1 MAENDGLSQAERAEL
16 EQLRVEKAAREQA
29 AAEAA
34 ERAELEAL
42 RAEKARA
49 EAQAKK
55 DARAKQQAAQEAADL
70 ERARQLMEPDD
81 DELKMPLGQKIV
93 ILAVF
98 GIAVVFV
105 LLNVLR

>member
-1 MAENDGLSQAERAEL
+1 MAGNDGLTQAEREEL
-16 EQLRVEKAAREQA
+16 EQLRAEKVAREA
-29 AAEAA
+29 AAAKAA

-42 RAEKARA
+42 RAERA
-49 EAQAKK
+49 DAQAQ
-55 DARAKQQAAQEAADL
+55 ARKRAVAREQAAQQAADL
-70 ERARQLMEPDD
+70 ERARKLMEPDD
-81 DELKMPLGQKIV
+81 DELKMPIGQKIV